1 MTGFPQ
7 GLLSTITQK
16 YVLSPSSG
24 TIFTSELPS
33 AFSTPLPTGGTNTPA
48 PVQNPGPLHHPAAH
62 GVNPLLVAATHANNP
77 ATPNQLNPNAPPS
90 TGEPHGPGHYKSTGH
105 SQTPTSI
112 KLLKPPEYFPEW
124 KPQGSGGANA
134 ALGNA
139 NANNNNA
146 NNNSSSV
153 SNTQANTQANSQ
165 AGGATLT
172 GVASASNNVGME
184 EATFL
189 GAQVAAK
196 VVFVIDQGI
205 SKGFLS
211 RVEYNEAGPSAIH
224 EYSL

>member
-1 MTGFPQ
+1 M
-7 GLLSTITQK
+7 
-16 YVLSPSSG
+16 
-24 TIFTSELPS
+24 
-33 AFSTPLPTGGTNTPA
+33 
-48 PVQNPGPLHHPAAH
+48 
-62 GVNPLLVAATHANNP
+62 NPLLVAATHANNP
-77 ATPNQLNPNAPPS
+77 ATNAPPS
-90 TGEPHGPGHYKSTGH
+90 TGDPHGSAHYKSTGH

-139 NANNNNA
+139 GPNANNNNTSNPNSS
-146 NNNSSSV
+146 NNNNNNNNQV
-153 SNTQANTQANSQ
+153 NNQPNAQ
-165 AGGATLT
+165 AGGGTLT
-172 GVASASNNVGME
+172 GVASGSNNVGME

-205 SKGFLS
+205 SKGFLG